1 MKKYLYV
8 DTENTGL
15 SFIDLVSRMGKSWT
29 VTIFYSDQSPKL
41 SFAEMDLLI
50 NSRCKCRFV
59 SCRNGRPNAMDFCI
73 MTQLGMAVEKH
84 PDGMHLILSRDKGY
98 LAGIDLLREKGCYVG
113 EIVLDELTRSISW
126 VSTADDSR
134 PYSKVRDFLDSLFAL
149 EQLPAGALPAGA
161 LPAGTEGG
169 TPLLMEHAG
178 GARRSRR
185 GGRGRRGGAR
195 ESITAPA
202 LERALVKIL
211 IDRFDAVGVDRRK
224 KQMGQILRRGL
235 NAAYQNGEF
244 HFDRMEPQLRKFAMF
259 REGDERLLELLT
271 ALSEVNGLLV
281 TGTEHFYG
289 DPAQAPLQGD
299 AGTASGAAAGAEA
312 KKQES
317 PGGAA
322 LHSEWSF
329 VDDADDAAEEEIE
342 GLYGDGDADDDDD
355 DYLVFGGKVGDAE
368 NDGDDDGDD
377 VDEEDLPFK

>member
-1 MKKYLYV
+1 M
-8 DTENTGL
+8 
-15 SFIDLVSRMGKSWT
+15 
-29 VTIFYSDQSPKL
+29 
-41 SFAEMDLLI
+41 
-50 NSRCKCRFV
+50 
-59 SCRNGRPNAMDFCI
+59 
-73 MTQLGMAVEKH
+73 
-84 PDGMHLILSRDKGY
+84 
-98 LAGIDLLREKGCYVG
+98 
-113 EIVLDELTRSISW
+113 
-126 VSTADDSR
+126 
-134 PYSKVRDFLDSLFAL
+134 
-149 EQLPAGALPAGA
+149 
-161 LPAGTEGG
+161 
-169 TPLLMEHAG
+169 
-178 GARRSRR
+178 
-185 GGRGRRGGAR
+185 
-195 ESITAPA
+195 
-202 LERALVKIL
+202 
-211 IDRFDAVGVDRRK
+211 
-224 KQMGQILRRGL
+224 
-235 NAAYQNGEF
+235 
-244 HFDRMEPQLRKFAMF
+244 
-259 REGDERLLELLT
+259 LLT